1 MSLNHVIKTN
11 GVDENQLI
19 NIACKNLVP
28 VGNLIITCDDLSTFN
43 LKPPALGTAGQVL
56 KSDGAG
62 NTYFGND
69 TAGSSGVNYQGID
82 PVSIGTHFT
91 ISNTLGTEVV
101 NSKLTET
108 ATELSLTSLNITNG
122 GQYNSTIINNGVV
135 EATATNL
142 ELYPSSGNRI
152 NLNGET
158 SAQDNKIINC
168 LDPTVSTDVATKN
181 YVDGLLGGSGISYN
195 GAQPTVFGEL
205 LKFSSTDATTVNKS
219 LLVETA
225 SNLNLGALAIVNVGL
240 VDGVDI
246 SSFYSDYTAK
256 VNQDVKTSALP
267 IFQQITTNAINE
279 ETLNQGVV
287 VSDFTLND
295 GNLYGNI
302 TASTNLVLHST
313 TDATKGQIICQDELN
328 LSSNKIVNCLN
339 PTANQDVA
347 TKLYV
352 DTEISSVSTQIYDFI
367 IPLTSESGN
376 VNATGLKATI
386 HIPRT
391 MTISQIKAS
400 LTTAQT
406 SGTAISLNATLNG
419 SNILSVAS
427 SLNFVNGSEL
437 SNQPALSIT
446 SFTANDKLDCFISS
460 FGDGSAVGLKI
471 TILGTV

>member
-256 VNQDVKTSALP
+256 VNQ
-267 IFQQITTNAINE
+267 
-279 ETLNQGVV
+279 GVV